1 MDELEWPKVS
11 YSRWI
16 NSDFY
21 TFWASSNVNEKE
33 DEIFMCMYS
42 LVSQAKLCYTEVQE
56 IIKNPELMREKITDD
71 LTEDHIQELL
81 AYMGQFIADIDQ
93 HYNDKLSNLRGGQ

>member
-1 MDELEWPKVS
+1 VS

-21 TFWASSNVNEKE
+21 TFWCGSRAKKRE

-42 LVSQAKLCYTEVQE
+42 LVSQAELCYTEVQE

-71 LTEDHIQELL
+71 LDEEDIQELL
-81 AYMGQFIADIDQ
+81 SYMGQFIADVDQ
-93 HYNDKLSNLRGGQ
+93 HYFNKLSNVRGGQ